1 MTSDRSLPPGVPDT
15 SATTE
20 PPAFQRPA
28 TPPLRPAR
36 LAAAVAGVYGVAAV
50 AYIVLSSRLAASLS
64 RSLPELTNI
73 EIVKG
78 ILFVVAS
85 SGILF
90 AVCYRLLDRIRRR
103 ELALAEHAVA
113 AAEAERS
120 ALAGMFASAL
130 AHDINNSLSVSLA
143 ATEDV
148 RRTAPPESRRAVER
162 LAASLDSIR
171 SLTSNLLELRRGA
184 TREPVADF
192 DLITELRS
200 TVDFARHHRSLH
212 KCTIRLEL
220 DRPEI
225 PMRGRAQLVRRAV
238 LNMILN
244 AAEATGGRGAIVVSA
259 DSSGSDAVW
268 LRVDDDGPGI
278 PASRRSD
285 VLTPFFT
292 TKAGGTGIGM
302 MSVVACASDHDGSV
316 EVADSPL
323 GGARIS
329 LGLRSVE

>member
-1 MTSDRSLPPGVPDT
+1 
-15 SATTE
+15 
-20 PPAFQRPA
+20 
-28 TPPLRPAR
+28 
-36 LAAAVAGVYGVAAV
+36 VAGVYGAAAV

-64 RSLPELTNI
+64 RSLPELTHI

-78 ILFVVAS
+78 ILFVIAS
-85 SGILF
+85 SAILF
-90 AVCYRLLDRIRRR
+90 AVCYRLLERIRRR
-103 ELALAEHAVA
+103 EQALSEHAVT

-120 ALAGMFASAL
+120 ALAGVFASAL

-184 TREPVADF
+184 TREPVTDF
-192 DLITELRS
+192 DLAVELGS
-200 TVDFARHHRSLH
+200 TVDFVRHHRSLYR
-212 KCTIRLEL
+212 CAIRLEL
-220 DRPEI
+220 DRSEI
-225 PMRGRAQLVRRAV
+225 PMRGRAQIVRRAV

-244 AAEATGGRGAIVVSA
+244 AADATDGRGTIVVST
-259 DSSGSDAVW
+259 DSSRSDTVW

-278 PASRRSD
+278 PASRRGD

-302 MSVVACASDHDGSV
+302 MSVVACASDHGGSV
-316 EVADSPL
+316 EISDSPL
-323 GGARIS
+323 GGARIA
-329 LGLRSVE
+329 LGLRPVE